1 MPASRT
7 VSRLCQLVT
16 ALPSESASRESTQTQ
31 SRRPCRAPSGQCPTP
46 IGLGHFSDAEPLPV
60 QIEERLRAGFPCNR
74 VLTVRSCLTAPSL
87 EVRAVVAALAQD
99 SQVRSGGRRFTIAG
113 CAGQRDRRNPW
124 LVAISGIARH
134 LPRRHR
140 RGRAAS
146 RPCASESLSA
156 LRTDRVACS
165 TSTTCSGVGQE
176 QPQPASVRTD
186 GLHRKHHPRTRFRGA
201 GSVPRGPQSP
211 L

>member
-1 MPASRT
+1 MVDQGPSCTPVAALLLAGTTVSLQESMPASRT

-99 SQVRSGGRRFTIAG
+99 SQVEVVVGGSRS
-113 CAGQRDRRNPW
+113 RDVPANGTAEILGLWRSPESHDICRGDIVEVEQLLD
-124 LVAISGIARH
+124 LVPASR
-134 LPRRHR
+134 
-140 RGRAAS
+140 S
-146 RPCASESLSA
+146 RPC
-156 LRTDRVACS
+156 
-165 TSTTCSGVGQE
+165 
-176 QPQPASVRTD
+176 VRTAW
-186 GLHRKHHPRTRFRGA
+186 HAPPRPPA
-201 GSVPRGPQSP
+201 PVSVKNNLNPR